1 MTLTNPGTYSKG
13 TFFNQTSLPVLGTC
27 SNVACH
33 ASAYSNSTVTSPTWG
48 VSAGCAA
55 CHSGAGIITALGPDT
70 GSHTK
75 HSAAVCIDCHNPGT
89 SATTAPT
96 TGHANTVI
104 DVNAGYPPSVA
115 KHAAGTY
122 TGTCS
127 TASCH
132 ANVYGTG
139 TIVTPTW
146 GVAAACAAC
155 HKDAGVIGANGPATG
170 SHAKHAAAAC
180 TDCHNPGTTSTTAPS
195 TAHANTF
202 IDVTQGYPAN
212 VTKHAAGTYTGRC
225 STACHN
231 PLSTT
236 ATVLTPTWGQTA
248 ATVHPAMPLLHRL
261 PVRTPNICLVLRSTS
276 TEMHSAMTVIMVP
289 SSIATVAQV
298 TQTVSS
304 M

>member
-1 MTLTNPGTYSKG
+1 MLPATQALIVI
-13 TFFNQTSLPVLGTC
+13 QQSL
-27 SNVACH
+27 
-33 ASAYSNSTVTSPTWG
+33 SPTWG

-75 HSAAVCIDCHNPGT
+75 HSAAVWYRLSQSWNVSDYGPDYRPCQYRYRREP
-89 SATTAPT
+89 
-96 TGHANTVI
+96 
-104 DVNAGYPPSVA
+104 GYPPSVA

-236 ATVLTPTWGQTA
+236 ATVLTPTWGQSSSLYILPCRFFTDYRYA
-248 ATVHPAMPLLHRL
+248 HQTSAWSCGQLQQKCTV
-261 PVRTPNICLVLRSTS
+261 
-276 TEMHSAMTVIMVP
+276 
-289 SSIATVAQV
+289 Q
-298 TQTVSS
+298 
-304 M
+304 